1 MKTPPEQSAARA
13 WRDLYLAALF
23 ESDLAKLP
31 ERIAEAE
38 YALGLRDREL
48 WYSGGDDKREKL
60 ALTGAIRALEALR
73 KIHRCP
79 RGSGCGTAPEQA
91 PVPFDHG

>member
-1 MKTPPEQSAARA
+1 MQAHSEQSAARA

-23 ESDLAKLP
+23 EADLAKLP

-38 YALGLRDREL
+38 YALSLRDREL
-48 WYSGGDDKREKL
+48 WYSVGDHKREKL
-60 ALTGAIRALEALR
+60 ALTGALRALEALR

-79 RGSGCGTAPEQA
+79 RGSGCGTVPEQV
-91 PVPFDHG
+91 PVSFNRG